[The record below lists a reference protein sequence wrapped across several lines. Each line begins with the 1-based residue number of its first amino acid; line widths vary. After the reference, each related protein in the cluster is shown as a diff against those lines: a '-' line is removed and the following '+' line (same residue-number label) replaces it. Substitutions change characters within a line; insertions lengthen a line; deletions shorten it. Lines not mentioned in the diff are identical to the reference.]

1 MLTFF
6 TFPVYFQV
14 CMHYFFSAPFL
25 WGEELPL
32 FAFCWCLLIGAA
44 VAVRRRAHLS
54 CDFLANLLSGRA
66 RDAPGRPLLGPR

>member
-1 MLTFF
+1 MTCF
-6 TFPVYFQV
+6 TFPVCIQV
-14 CMHYFFSAPFL
+14 CLHSCFSAPCL

-44 VAVRRRAHLS
+44 VAVRRRARLS

-66 RDAPGRPLLGPR
+66 RDASGRPLVGTR